1 MRARLLAATAVAAL
15 AAVSVPSYAAAPKS
29 TALYF
34 GNVGGSCS
42 GRVFA
47 LTNTSNEGTECGV
60 IKAGAAGNGALGT
73 DGYTSN
79 GKKAVGYKL
88 DTKRK
93 LTGTIHIVTLVG
105 VTVSGTTPTVPTA
118 VAADI
123 SVYINGV
130 PLGTIKA
137 SGLTGTSSLAVPV
150 SLTIPA
156 SLKNKAVKSV
166 QVDVKWTQAFWA
178 TTLSYTG
185 ATQSKLSVPTL

>member
-1 MRARLLAATAVAAL
+1 MRARILAATAVAVM
-15 AAVSVPSYAAAPKS
+15 AAVAVPSHAAAPKS
-29 TALYF
+29 MALYF
-34 GNVGGSCS
+34 GNVGGSCAD
-42 GRVFA
+42 RIFA

-60 IKAGAAGNGALGT
+60 IKAGAAGTGMLGT

-105 VTVSGTTPTVPTA
+105 ATISGTTPTVPTA
-118 VAADI
+118 AAADI
-123 SVYINGV
+123 SVFINGV

-137 SGLTGTSSLAVPV
+137 SGTTGTTSLAVPI

-156 SLKNKAVKSV
+156 SLKNKPVKSM
-166 QVDVKWTQAFWA
+166 QIDVKWTQAFWA